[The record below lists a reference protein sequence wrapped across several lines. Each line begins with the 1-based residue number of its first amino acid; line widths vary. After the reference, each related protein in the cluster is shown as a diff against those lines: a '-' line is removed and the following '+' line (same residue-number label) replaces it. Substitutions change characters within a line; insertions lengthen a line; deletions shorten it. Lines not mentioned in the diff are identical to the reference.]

1 MSISPASS
9 EVGSSIVLNTCV
21 RRKSANGGGGVGG
34 ISSAVAFP
42 PLPATARPSPF
53 SSAAAAGGGSKAG
66 RGYAL
71 SSRKAKKPVGVLDD
85 PDRADRGKQLSFYVA
100 SLFSA
105 F

>member
-1 MSISPASS
+1 M
-9 EVGSSIVLNTCV
+9 LNTCV
-21 RRKSANGGGGVGG
+21 RRKSANGSGGVGG
-34 ISSAVAFP
+34 ITSSVAFP

-71 SSRKAKKPVGVLDD
+71 SSRKAKKPTGGVQDD
-85 PDRADRGKQLSFYVA
+85 PDRADRGKQLCFYIA
-100 SLFSA
+100 ILFSA